1 PTARGEARPPTRLP
15 RWPPA
20 APPAGPATAGAALDE
35 YLEIL
40 RRDRNWND
48 GAARQ
53 QLLTLFEALGAADP
67 VVKSGRRKLS
77 NLLFS

>member
-1 PTARGEARPPTRLP
+1 LAAASSAEA
-15 RWPPA
+15 A
-20 APPAGPATAGAALDE
+20 IDE

-53 QLLTLFEALGAADP
+53 QLLTLFEALGPADP
-67 VVKSGRRKLS
+67 LVKSGRRKLS
-77 NLLFS
+77 TLLFS